1 MNQKRDLLREITGC
15 PDSSEAPF
23 VLNSN
28 SILESVL
35 NRSDSASERK
45 LKMTKSQRWKTI
57 LVAIAA
63 VMVLTAGAYA
73 ANGKITSVFSSG
85 PSISDPTY
93 RTLPSEQQCLEDAGF
108 VPVLLECFA
117 NGYSFLQGSVITN
130 RFMDENNLPVEEYR
144 SFSFLYGKDEDKVY
158 FEQEVY
164 SSEVTE
170 RNLTQ
175 EKRTI
180 DGVELNF
187 HCSRYKVVPETYRP
201 TEEEQKAQEEGSLH
215 FGYGD
220 SDTKIEEH
228 ETQILY
234 WQNGDI
240 HCQLFQMDGMLS
252 ASELF
257 EMAAECI
264 RTK

>member
-23 VLNSN
+23 VLNSD

-108 VPVLLECFA
+108 VPVLLECLRTDILSCMGRLFPI
-117 NGYSFLQGSVITN
+117 GSWT
-130 RFMDENNLPVEEYR
+130 
-144 SFSFLYGKDEDKVY
+144 
-158 FEQEVY
+158 
-164 SSEVTE
+164 
-170 RNLTQ
+170 
-175 EKRTI
+175 RTTCRLKNT
-180 DGVELNF
+180 DRLAFYTG
-187 HCSRYKVVPETYRP
+187 
-201 TEEEQKAQEEGSLH
+201 
-215 FGYGD
+215 
-220 SDTKIEEH
+220 
-228 ETQILY
+228 
-234 WQNGDI
+234 
-240 HCQLFQMDGMLS
+240 
-252 ASELF
+252 
-257 EMAAECI
+257 
-264 RTK
+264 RTKTKCISSRKFILLK